1 MPLFDWMSGKP
12 DMSSPAYKDAERQH
26 KQERANFKADAAAI
40 AAVELFARQGE
51 EWAIEIENMRIP
63 K

>member
-1 MPLFDWMSGKP
+1 MPLFSWMSGKP

-26 KQERANFKADAAAI
+26 KQERADFRADAAAI
-40 AAVELFARQGE
+40 AAVKAFAEYGDL
-51 EWAIEIENMRIP
+51 WAIEIENMRIP